1 MDILNQLPDIL
12 SSQTFWIFAIIGF
25 VAQMFDGAL
34 GMGFGVISYT
44 VLTLLGVDPKVTSA
58 TVNSAKIFTGSAASI
73 SHIWQRNIDWR
84 MLRRLALGGILGAM
98 LGVAVL
104 TLMPVTLLKIL
115 LSIYL
120 MAVGAY
126 IIFSATAHIHIG
138 TSARRTYAIG
148 GAGGFLEAVAGV
160 WGPLVT
166 SNMIAS
172 GSNPRYVIGT
182 GSVAETAVA
191 VAVTIALAVHVDMS
205 DMASTLMGLV
215 AGALVAAPLAAR
227 FTKRLPLRSLMVA
240 VGTLVIVTS
249 LARLVQALT

>member
-1 MDILNQLPDIL
+1 MDILTNLPAIL
-12 SSQTFWIFAIIGF
+12 SSQTFWIFAGIGF

-44 VLTLLGVDPKVTSA
+44 VLTLIGIDPKVTSA
-58 TVNSAKIFTGSAASI
+58 TVNTAKIFTGGAATI
-73 SHIWQRNIDWR
+73 SHLWQRNVDWH
-84 MLRRLALGGILGAM
+84 MLKRLTIGGILGAVF
-98 LGVAVL
+98 GVAVL
-104 TLMPVTLLKIL
+104 TQMPVETLKIIL
-115 LSIYL
+115 AIYL
-120 MAVGAY
+120 MIVGCY
-126 IIFSATAHIHIG
+126 IIFSATSHVHIS

-148 GAGGFLEAVAGV
+148 GGGGFLEAVAGV

-182 GSVAETAVA
+182 GSVSETAVA
-191 VAVTIALAVHVDMS
+191 VAVSVALAAHMDFS
-205 DMASTLMGLV
+205 HMANTLIGLV
-215 AGALVAAPLAAR
+215 AGALVAAPIAAR
-227 FTKRLPLRSLMVA
+227 FTRRMPVRSLMIA

>member
-73 SHIWQRNIDWR
+73 SHIWQRNIDWK
-84 MLRRLALGGILGAM
+84 MLQKLALGGIIGAM
-98 LGVAVL
+98 MGVAVL
-104 TLMPVTLLKIL
+104 TQMPVNLLKIL
-115 LSIYL
+115 MAIYL
-120 MAVGAY
+120 MGVGAY
-126 IIFSATAHIHIG
+126 IIFSATAHVHIG
-138 TSARRTYAIG
+138 TSTRRTYAIAG
-148 GAGGFLEAVAGV
+148 SGGFLEAVAGV

-172 GSNPRYVIGT
+172 GSNPRHVIGS

-191 VAVTIALAVHVDMS
+191 VAVTIALAIHVDLAH
-205 DMASTLMGLV
+205 MASTLIGLV